1 MRSILQE
8 ESSVIKAIEKAWNKA
23 GQPEEFSIKIFN
35 TEKKSFFGFV
45 KKMAIISLVFDPSKI
60 LGEEERRKVSTT
72 RKFSKNFNSQRGTAG
87 RSWQQEKE
95 KEKVFREAPRDR
107 TVDDRY
113 SRAREGAD
121 KLLYGRWTNE
131 LIRDVNTWVVEL
143 VDAMGIK
150 ANFTLSV
157 SQHLLRVVFDKPII
171 SDVGDERL
179 LFSSLAYLLMQFL
192 KRKYKKKFRG
202 HKLAIV
208 SVK

>member
-45 KKMAIISLVFDPSKI
+45 KKMAIISLVFEPSKI
-60 LGEEERRKVSTT
+60 LREEEQRKAPK
-72 RKFSKNFNSQRGTAG
+72 RFSKNFNLQQQRVTTG
-87 RSWQQEKE
+87 RSWRQD
-95 KEKVFREAPRDR
+95 KEKVSRDVPQER
-107 TVDDRY
+107 TSDDRY
-113 SRAREGAD
+113 SRTREGSE

-143 VDAMGIK
+143 LDAMGIK

-171 SDVGDERL
+171 SDIGDERL

-192 KRKYKKKFRG
+192 KRKYKKKFSG